1 MAGGKKKGKRKKKE
15 NIPAPLSFIITFSG
29 PLNPKVGDPLH
40 DSGWKPP
47 RGAPE
52 RCPGQH
58 CPLCSGV
65 TASRPVRSER
75 SQVQRQA
82 APGSHP
88 GSARGG
94 PGNSHSSLAH
104 TSLPAAV
111 TGSGL
116 GVGTKCGLGFGSEAG
131 DREGS
136 PSTIRGLTGGETSF
150 PGSERCWVRRWA
162 AGSVR

>member
-65 TASRPVRSER
+65 TASRRSALGALTGAEAGR
-75 SQVQRQA
+75 PRLSPWLRPRRAWELAFLPGTYLSPGCSDWFRAGSRNQVWSGVQQR
-82 APGSHP
+82 G
-88 GSARGG
+88 GG
-94 PGNSHSSLAH
+94 PGRFSLHDQRAD
-104 TSLPAAV
+104 
-111 TGSGL
+111 G
-116 GVGTKCGLGFGSEAG
+116 
-131 DREGS
+131 
-136 PSTIRGLTGGETSF
+136 
-150 PGSERCWVRRWA
+150 RRNFLSWF
-162 AGSVR
+162 